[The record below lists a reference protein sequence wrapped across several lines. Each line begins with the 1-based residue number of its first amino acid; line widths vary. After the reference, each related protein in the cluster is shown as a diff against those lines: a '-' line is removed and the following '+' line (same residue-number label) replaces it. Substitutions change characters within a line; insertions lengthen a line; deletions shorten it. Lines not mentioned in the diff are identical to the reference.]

1 MTLSAATK
9 ALARQVL
16 QHDEGKVMTQ
26 GPLDYS
32 IDIDTSSMLN
42 LGPLF
47 LPNIPGLEVHLDL
60 DPRSGVGKS
69 VSLHLNMTIAEVQVF
84 AAATNEDL
92 WASMRDAIVSGLR
105 EQKVDCTVEMGQFG
119 TEIHAVMPTVDLDGN
134 AHVQPVRFVGVR
146 GPRWLIRVVI
156 SGDGA
161 LPSAN
166 PDPITE
172 SGINEVISR
181 LVIHRGEDPLPPGER
196 LALRSPTVSNSEP
209 VQSNHSDTG
218 EDFKFGSFHIQ
229 L

>member
-1 MTLSAATK
+1 
-9 ALARQVL
+9 
-16 QHDEGKVMTQ
+16 MTQ
-26 GPLDYS
+26 GPLEFS
-32 IDIDTSSMLN
+32 SELDTSSMLN
-42 LGPLF
+42 LGAVF

-92 WASMRDAIVSGLR
+92 WASMRDAITSGLR
-105 EQKVDCTVEMGQFG
+105 EQKVDCTVEMGRFG

-146 GPRWLIRVVI
+146 GSRWLVRAVI

-161 LPSAN
+161 LLGTKQNLDSVSEI
-166 PDPITE
+166 DD
-172 SGINEVISR
+172 VISK
-181 LVIHRGEDPLPPGER
+181 LVINRGEEPIPPGER
-196 LALRSPTVSNSEP
+196 LALLSPPSNVDEP
-209 VQSNHSDTG
+209 AELNRLDASGN
-218 EDFKFGSFHIQ
+218 FNFGSFHIQ

>member
-1 MTLSAATK
+1 
-9 ALARQVL
+9 
-16 QHDEGKVMTQ
+16 MTQ
-26 GPLDYS
+26 GPFEFS
-32 IDIDTSSMLN
+32 IDIDTSSMLD
-42 LGPLF
+42 LGALF

-60 DPRSGVGKS
+60 DPRSGVGRS

-146 GPRWLIRVVI
+146 GPRWLIRAVI

-161 LPSAN
+161 LPNAN
-166 PDPITE
+166 PDPIAD
-172 SGINEVISR
+172 SGINEVISK
-181 LVIHRGEDPLPPGER
+181 LVINRGEDPLPPGER
-196 LALRSPTVSNSEP
+196 LALRSPTTPNSEP
-209 VQSNHSDTG
+209 AQSNHSDTG
-218 EDFKFGSFHIQ
+218 ESFKFGSFHIQ